1 MKQIRFNRNLI
12 LMAVVTTMGMLLFSQ
27 SSFAQQSDTDKKDQN
42 KAARLNKEAQQALR
56 KNNFA
61 GAEADYRKAI
71 ALDPK
76 NQTAKYNLGNA
87 YYKNNKND
95 EAMLRYKQ
103 AVKDAAS
110 KEEKHKALHN
120 LGNTFTNN
128 KMYKEAV
135 EAYKDALRNN
145 PKDEETRY
153 NLALAK
159 EMLDKNPPPPED
171 QNQDDQNHDQN
182 QNQDQNQDR
191 NEDKNNSDADQDK
204 NEDKDDK
211 GDEKDNKDKEQGEDE
226 KDKGSPD
233 DQEGDQEQPQ
243 EPQRA
248 PGQLSPQQVQS
259 LLDAMNNEEKRVQD
273 KINAEKQRGV
283 KVKSDKNW

>member
-12 LMAVVTTMGMLLFSQ
+12 LMAVDTTIVILLITKNSY
-27 SSFAQQSDTDKKDQN
+27 AQQSKTDKKDQN

-120 LGNTFTNN
+120 LGNTFMNN

-159 EMLDKNPPPPED
+159 ELLEKNPPPPDDESDEEQQGSQD
-171 QNQDDQNHDQN
+171 QDQDDQDQDDQESDGGGSHDQDDNQENESDPDDSEGDNENDDNDQDDQNP
-182 QNQDQNQDR
+182 
-191 NEDKNNSDADQDK
+191 K
-204 NEDKDDK
+204 
-211 GDEKDNKDKEQGEDE
+211 
-226 KDKGSPD
+226 
-233 DQEGDQEQPQ
+233 
-243 EPQRA
+243 
-248 PGQLSPQQVQS
+248 PGQLSPQQIES
-259 LLDAMNNEEKRVQD
+259 LLEAMENEDRNVQEKM
-273 KINAEKQRGV
+273 N
-283 KVKSDKNW
+283 